1 MIVEKKPLSQLQRPT
16 RNVRIHSDTQIKEY
30 MRSVEMFG
38 QIRPIVIDE
47 TNSILAG
54 NGLYDALLQLGRTEA
69 DCYVVSGLSESE
81 KKKLMLADNRIF
93 NLGVDD
99 LKAFDEI
106 VLELGNDFD
115 IPGYDPDLLETLSF
129 DLSDADDM
137 MSGYGIISEDT
148 KQEMKKAEDQYK
160 KDEAVFVEKSEEY
173 HPAPQVPESTPT
185 THPIGSDTP
194 IASDT
199 PSPAE
204 PPARKYI
211 TCPKCGEKIWL

>member
-1 MIVEKKPLSQLQRPT
+1 MTVVVKPLSRLQRPE

-47 TNSILAG
+47 NDTILAG
-54 NGLYDALLQLGRTEA
+54 NGLYDALTQLGRTEA
-69 DCYVVSGLSESE
+69 DCYVVSGLSDAE

-106 VLELGNDFD
+106 VLELGEDFD
-115 IPGYDPDLLETLSF
+115 IPGYDAELLQTLNF

-137 MSGYGIISEDT
+137 MSGYGIISEEA
-148 KQEMKKAEDQYK
+148 KEEMQRASAQYEREEVAFAEKAE
-160 KDEAVFVEKSEEY
+160 EIRPGTVTPPPS
-173 HPAPQVPESTPT
+173 HTMPQ
-185 THPIGSDTP
+185 
-194 IASDT
+194 
-199 PSPAE
+199 PAE
-204 PPARKYI
+204 LSEPASSEPAAPSLARKFI
-211 TCPKCGEKIWL
+211 VCPKCGEKIWL